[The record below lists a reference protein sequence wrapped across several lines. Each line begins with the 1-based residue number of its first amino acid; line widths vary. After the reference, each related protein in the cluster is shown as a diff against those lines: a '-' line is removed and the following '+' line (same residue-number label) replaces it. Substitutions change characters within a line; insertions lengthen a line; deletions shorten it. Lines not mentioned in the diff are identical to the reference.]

1 MTQVYIIS
9 LKESQRRLD
18 TEKLVLESNEKFKG
32 RCVFQIFDA
41 ISPKHEDF
49 EKFVQELYD
58 AQNML
63 KSDWFHS
70 DYCYQELLPQEFGC
84 YLSHY
89 FLWKECV
96 KSNQPVVILED
107 DVTLESNFMQALED
121 CLKSPFDFVRLYGHY
136 WGGHKTN
143 LHALPIYTE
152 AEVPMEKTPI
162 ENHEV
167 TPPPNPAQDA
177 QQDFIIETQQDPKE
191 LSEPC
196 KIAPQKISF
205 NPVVFKKI
213 KRKLNRFLG
222 NILARTEVYKNVVV
236 KYDELTGKYDDLNKK
251 YDELN
256 KNIAEKYDEL
266 TGKYDDLNKKYDE
279 LNKNIAE
286 KYDELTGKYDDLNK
300 KYDELNKNIAEK
312 YDELTKKYEALLA
325 KETNIKETFWES
337 RADNEKEAFFLE
349 HFYLTSV
356 YVASTAGYYLT
367 PKGAKTFIEAT
378 DRFKIIEPVDMF
390 MDNSA
395 YHDVANFTYLPC
407 PVSLNKHA
415 FNSTIQNAKKPDIS
429 LKPPRKSYFDNLF
442 YHKFNAQKCLKA
454 FHKYSKQYAPLKT
467 PKEV

>member
-1 MTQVYIIS
+1 MLYYLGVHLTQVYIIS
-9 LKESQRRLD
+9 LKESQRRLG

-41 ISPKHEDF
+41 ISPKHQDF

-58 AQNML
+58 AQSML

-89 FLWKECV
+89 LLWKECV
-96 KSNQPVVILED
+96 KLNQPVVILED
-107 DVTLESNFMQALED
+107 DITLESHFMQALED

-143 LHALPIYTE
+143 LYSLPIYTE
-152 AEVPMEKTPI
+152 TKEAEVPI
-162 ENHEV
+162 ENYEV
-167 TPPPNPAQDA
+167 TPPPPNPTQDA
-177 QQDFIIETQQDPKE
+177 QQDCIIETQQEE
-191 LSEPC
+191 LSNPC

-205 NPVVFKKI
+205 NQVVFKKI
-213 KRKLNRFLG
+213 KRKLNHFIG
-222 NILARTEVYKNVVV
+222 NILARTEVYKNIVG
-236 KYDELTGKYDDLNKK
+236 KYDELTGKYD
-251 YDELN
+251 ELTG
-256 KNIAEKYDEL
+256 KYDEL
-266 TGKYDDLNKKYDE
+266 TGKYDE
-279 LNKNIAE
+279 LTG
-286 KYDELTGKYDDLNK
+286 KYDELTGKYD
-300 KYDELNKNIAEK
+300 
-312 YDELTKKYEALLA
+312 ELTGKYESLLA
-325 KETNIKETFWES
+325 KEANIKETFWER
-337 RADNEKEAFFLE
+337 RADSEKEAFFLE

-356 YVASTAGYYLT
+356 YVASTAGYYIT

-378 DRFKIIEPVDMF
+378 ERFKIIEPVDMF
-390 MDNSA
+390 MNNPT

-407 PVSLNKHA
+407 PISLNKHA

-429 LKPPRKSYFDNLF
+429 LKPPKKSYFDNLF
-442 YHKFNAQKCLKA
+442 YHKFNARKCLKA

>member
-1 MTQVYIIS
+1 MIQVYIIS

-41 ISPKHEDF
+41 ISPKHQDF

-58 AQNML
+58 AQSML

-70 DYCYQELLPQEFGC
+70 DYCYQELLPREFGC

-89 FLWKECV
+89 LLWKECV
-96 KSNQPVVILED
+96 KTNQPVVILED
-107 DVTLESNFMQALED
+107 DVALEPNFMQALED

-143 LHALPIYTE
+143 LCALPIYTE
-152 AEVPMEKTPI
+152 AEETDHTEIEEAEAPI

-167 TPPPNPAQDA
+167 TPPPPNSTQDT
-177 QQDFIIETQQDPKE
+177 QQDFINETQQKE
-191 LSEPC
+191 PSNPC

-205 NPVVFKKI
+205 NQVVFKKI
-213 KRKLNRFLG
+213 KRKLDHLIG
-222 NILARTEVYKNVVV
+222 NILARTEVYKKLLA
-236 KYDELTGKYDDLNKK
+236 KYDELTGKYD
-251 YDELN
+251 ELTG
-256 KNIAEKYDEL
+256 KYDEL
-266 TGKYDDLNKKYDE
+266 TGKYDE
-279 LNKNIAE
+279 LTG
-286 KYDELTGKYDDLNK
+286 KYDELTGKY
-300 KYDELNKNIAEK
+300 ES
-312 YDELTKKYEALLA
+312 LLA
-325 KETNIKETFWES
+325 KEANIKETFWER
-337 RADNEKEAFFLE
+337 RADSEKEAFFLE

-356 YVASTAGYYLT
+356 YVSTTAGYYLT

-378 DRFKIIEPVDMF
+378 ERFKIIEPVDMF
-390 MDNSA
+390 INNPT
-395 YHDVANFTYLPC
+395 YHDIANFTYVPC

-429 LKPPRKSYFDNLF
+429 LKPPKKSYWDNLF
-442 YHKFNAQKCLKA
+442 YHQFNARKCLRA
-454 FHKYSKQYAPLKT
+454 FHKYSRQYDHLKT

>member
-41 ISPKHEDF
+41 ISPKHQDF
-49 EKFVQELYD
+49 EKLLQELYD
-58 AQNML
+58 SSSLL

-89 FLWKECV
+89 LLWKECV
-96 KSNQPVVILED
+96 KLDQPIVILED
-107 DVTLESNFMQALED
+107 DVALESNFMQALED

-152 AEVPMEKTPI
+152 NENEEVEAPIENHAEAEASMEKTPI

-167 TPPPNPAQDA
+167 TPPPHNPAQDA
-177 QQDFIIETQQDPKE
+177 QQDCIIETQQNPKE

-196 KIAPQKISF
+196 KIAPQKTSF

-213 KRKLNRFLG
+213 KRKLNHFIG
-222 NILARTEVYKNVVV
+222 NILARTEVYKNVVAKYHDLTK
-236 KYDELTGKYDDLNKK
+236 KYDELTGKYDELTKN
-251 YDELN
+251 LN

-266 TGKYDDLNKKYDE
+266 MGKYE
-279 LNKNIAE
+279 S
-286 KYDELTGKYDDLNK
+286 
-300 KYDELNKNIAEK
+300 
-312 YDELTKKYEALLA
+312 LLA
-325 KETNIKETFWES
+325 KEVNIKETFWES
-337 RADNEKEAFFLE
+337 RADSEKEALFLE

-356 YVASTAGYYLT
+356 YVATTAGYYLT

-378 DRFKIIEPVDMF
+378 ERFKIIEPVDMF
-390 MDNSA
+390 MNNPT

-407 PVSLNKHA
+407 PISLNKHA

-429 LKPPRKSYFDNLF
+429 LKPPKKSYYDNLF
-442 YHKFNAQKCLKA
+442 YHKFNARKCLKA

>member
-1 MTQVYIIS
+1 MPHLGVHLTQVYIIS

-49 EKFVQELYD
+49 EKLIQELYD
-58 AQNML
+58 SSSLL

-96 KSNQPVVILED
+96 KLNQPVVILED
-107 DVTLESNFMQALED
+107 DVVLESNFMQALED

-152 AEVPMEKTPI
+152 AEEAEAPIEKTLI

-167 TPPPNPAQDA
+167 TPPPPNLTQDT
-177 QQDFIIETQQDPKE
+177 QQDFIIETQQNPKE

-196 KIAPQKISF
+196 KIAPQKTSF
-205 NPVVFKKI
+205 NQVVFKKI
-213 KRKLNRFLG
+213 KRKLNRFIG
-222 NILARTEVYKNVVV
+222 SILARTEVYKNVV
-236 KYDELTGKYDDLNKK
+236 EKYDDLTKK
-251 YDELN
+251 YDDLTKNLN

-266 TGKYDDLNKKYDE
+266 MGKYE
-279 LNKNIAE
+279 S
-286 KYDELTGKYDDLNK
+286 
-300 KYDELNKNIAEK
+300 
-312 YDELTKKYEALLA
+312 LLA
-325 KETNIKETFWES
+325 KETNIKETFWER
-337 RADNEKEAFFLE
+337 RADSEKEAFFLE

-356 YVASTAGYYLT
+356 YVATTAGYYLT

-378 DRFKIIEPVDMF
+378 ERFKIIEPVDMF
-390 MDNSA
+390 MNNPT
-395 YHDVANFTYLPC
+395 YHNVANFTYLPC

-454 FHKYSKQYAPLKT
+454 FNKYNKQYAPLKT
-467 PKEV
+467 PKED

>member
-1 MTQVYIIS
+1 MIQVYIIS

-41 ISPKHEDF
+41 ISPKHQDF

-58 AQNML
+58 AQSML

-70 DYCYQELLPQEFGC
+70 DYCYQKLLPREFGC

-89 FLWKECV
+89 LLWKECV
-96 KSNQPVVILED
+96 KTNQPVVILED
-107 DVTLESNFMQALED
+107 DVALEPNFMQALED

-143 LHALPIYTE
+143 LCALPIYTE
-152 AEVPMEKTPI
+152 IEETEAPI

-167 TPPPNPAQDA
+167 TPPPNSTQDT
-177 QQDFIIETQQDPKE
+177 QQDFVNETQQNPKE
-191 LSEPC
+191 PSNPC

-205 NPVVFKKI
+205 NQVVFKKI
-213 KRKLNRFLG
+213 KRKLNHFIG
-222 NILARTEVYKNVVV
+222 NILARTEAYKKLVA
-236 KYDELTGKYDDLNKK
+236 KYDDLTGKYDDLTGK
-251 YDELN
+251 YD
-256 KNIAEKYDEL
+256 DL
-266 TGKYDDLNKKYDE
+266 TGKYDDLTGKYD
-279 LNKNIAE
+279 
-286 KYDELTGKYDDLNK
+286 DLTGKYDDLTG
-300 KYDELNKNIAEK
+300 K
-312 YDELTKKYEALLA
+312 YDELTKKYESLLA
-325 KETNIKETFWES
+325 KEVNIKETFWES
-337 RADNEKEAFFLE
+337 RADNEKEALFLE

-356 YVASTAGYYLT
+356 YVATTAAYYLT

-378 DRFKIIEPVDMF
+378 ERFKIIEPVDMF
-390 MDNSA
+390 MNNPT

-407 PVSLNKHA
+407 PISLNKHA

-429 LKPPRKSYFDNLF
+429 LKPPKKSYFDNLF

-454 FHKYSKQYAPLKT
+454 FHKYSRRYAPLKT
-467 PKEV
+467 PKEI

>member
-1 MTQVYIIS
+1 MIQVYIIS

-58 AQNML
+58 AQSML

-70 DYCYQELLPQEFGC
+70 DYCYQELLPREFGC

-89 FLWKECV
+89 LLWKECV
-96 KSNQPVVILED
+96 KTNQPVVILED
-107 DVTLESNFMQALED
+107 DVVLEPNFMQALED

-143 LHALPIYTE
+143 LRALPIYTE
-152 AEVPMEKTPI
+152 AEEADYYTEAEEAEAPI
-162 ENHEV
+162 ENHEL
-167 TPPPNPAQDA
+167 TPPPPNSTQDT
-177 QQDFIIETQQDPKE
+177 QQDFINDMQQKE
-191 LSEPC
+191 PSEPC

-205 NPVVFKKI
+205 NQVVFKKI
-213 KRKLNRFLG
+213 KRKLNHFIG
-222 NILARTEVYKNVVV
+222 NILARTEVYKKLVA
-236 KYDELTGKYDDLNKK
+236 KYDDLTGKYDDLTGK
-251 YDELN
+251 YD
-256 KNIAEKYDEL
+256 DL
-266 TGKYDDLNKKYDE
+266 TGKYDDL
-279 LNKNIAE
+279 
-286 KYDELTGKYDDLNK
+286 TGKYDDL
-300 KYDELNKNIAEK
+300 
-312 YDELTKKYEALLA
+312 TGKYESLLA
-325 KETNIKETFWES
+325 KEANIKETFWER
-337 RADNEKEAFFLE
+337 RADSEKEAFFLE

-356 YVASTAGYYLT
+356 YVSTTAGYYLT

-378 DRFKIIEPVDMF
+378 ECFKIIEPVDMF
-390 MDNSA
+390 INNPT
-395 YHDVANFTYLPC
+395 YHDIANFTYVPC

-429 LKPPRKSYFDNLF
+429 LKPPKKSYFDNLF
-442 YHKFNAQKCLKA
+442 YHQLNTKKCLRA
-454 FHKYSKQYAPLKT
+454 FHKYSRQYAPLKT

>member
-1 MTQVYIIS
+1 MIQVYIIS

-41 ISPKHEDF
+41 ISPKHQDF

-58 AQNML
+58 AQSML

-70 DYCYQELLPQEFGC
+70 DYCYQELLPREFGC

-89 FLWKECV
+89 LLWKECV
-96 KSNQPVVILED
+96 KTNQPVVILED
-107 DVTLESNFMQALED
+107 DVALESNFIQALED

-143 LHALPIYTE
+143 LCALPIYTE
-152 AEVPMEKTPI
+152 VEETDYTEIEEAEAPI

-167 TPPPNPAQDA
+167 TPPPPNSTQDT
-177 QQDFIIETQQDPKE
+177 QQDFINETQQNPKE
-191 LSEPC
+191 PSNPC

-205 NPVVFKKI
+205 NQVVFKKI
-213 KRKLNRFLG
+213 KRKLNHFIG
-222 NILARTEVYKNVVV
+222 NILARTEVYKKLVA
-236 KYDELTGKYDDLNKK
+236 KYDELTGKYD
-251 YDELN
+251 ELTG
-256 KNIAEKYDEL
+256 KYDEL
-266 TGKYDDLNKKYDE
+266 TGKYDE
-279 LNKNIAE
+279 LTG
-286 KYDELTGKYDDLNK
+286 KYDELTGKYD
-300 KYDELNKNIAEK
+300 ELTGK
-312 YDELTKKYEALLA
+312 YDELTGKYESLLT
-325 KETNIKETFWES
+325 KETNIKETFWER
-337 RADNEKEAFFLE
+337 RANSEKEAFFLE

-378 DRFKIIEPVDMF
+378 ERFKIIEPVDMF
-390 MDNSA
+390 INNPT
-395 YHDVANFTYLPC
+395 YHDIANFTYVPC

-429 LKPPRKSYFDNLF
+429 LKPPKKSYFDNLF
-442 YHKFNAQKCLKA
+442 YHQLNTRKCLRA

>member
-1 MTQVYIIS
+1 MIQVYIIS

-41 ISPKHEDF
+41 INPKHQDF

-58 AQNML
+58 AQSML

-70 DYCYQELLPQEFGC
+70 DYCYQELLPREFGC

-89 FLWKECV
+89 LLWKECV
-96 KSNQPVVILED
+96 KTNQPIVILED
-107 DVTLESNFMQALED
+107 DVALESNFMQALED

-143 LHALPIYTE
+143 LRTLPIYTE
-152 AEVPMEKTPI
+152 AEETDYTEIEEAEVPI

-167 TPPPNPAQDA
+167 TPPPPNSTQDT
-177 QQDFIIETQQDPKE
+177 QQDLIIETQQNPKE
-191 LSEPC
+191 PSEPC
-196 KIAPQKISF
+196 KIVPQKISF
-205 NPVVFKKI
+205 NQVVFKKI
-213 KRKLNRFLG
+213 KRKLNHFIG
-222 NILARTEVYKNVVV
+222 NILARTEVYKKLVA
-236 KYDELTGKYDDLNKK
+236 KYDELTGKYD
-251 YDELN
+251 ELTG
-256 KNIAEKYDEL
+256 KYDEL
-266 TGKYDDLNKKYDE
+266 TGKYDE
-279 LNKNIAE
+279 LTG
-286 KYDELTGKYDDLNK
+286 KYDELTGKY
-300 KYDELNKNIAEK
+300 ES
-312 YDELTKKYEALLA
+312 LLA
-325 KETNIKETFWES
+325 KEANIKETFWER
-337 RADNEKEAFFLE
+337 RADSEKEAFFLE

-378 DRFKIIEPVDMF
+378 ERFKIIEPVDMF
-390 MDNSA
+390 INNPT
-395 YHDVANFTYLPC
+395 YHDIANFTYVPC

-429 LKPPRKSYFDNLF
+429 LKPPKKSYWDNLF
-442 YHKFNAQKCLKA
+442 YHQLNTRKCLRA
-454 FHKYSKQYAPLKT
+454 FHKYSKQYDPLKT

>member
-1 MTQVYIIS
+1 MIGVYIIS

-58 AQNML
+58 AQSML

-70 DYCYQELLPQEFGC
+70 DWCRGELLPQEFGC

-89 FLWKECV
+89 LLWKECV
-96 KSNQPVVILED
+96 KLNQPVVILED
-107 DVTLESNFMQALED
+107 DVALESNFMQALED
-121 CLKSPFDFVRLYGHY
+121 CLKSPFDFVKLFGWY
-136 WGGHKTN
+136 WNFHKTN
-143 LHALPIYTE
+143 LRTLPLERDAVESMGETPIEDHVKTE
-152 AEVPMEKTPI
+152 APETPI

-167 TPPPNPAQDA
+167 TPPPHNPTQDA
-177 QQDFIIETQQDPKE
+177 QQDCIIETQQEE
-191 LSEPC
+191 LSNPC
-196 KIAPQKISF
+196 KIVPQKISF
-205 NPVVFKKI
+205 NQVVFKKI
-213 KRKLNRFLG
+213 KRKLNHFIG
-222 NILARTEVYKNVVV
+222 NILARTEVYKKLV
-236 KYDELTGKYDDLNKK
+236 EKYDD
-251 YDELN
+251 LN

-266 TGKYDDLNKKYDE
+266 MG
-279 LNKNIAE
+279 
-286 KYDELTGKYDDLNK
+286 KYDELTGKYD
-300 KYDELNKNIAEK
+300 
-312 YDELTKKYEALLA
+312 ELTGKYESLLA
-325 KETNIKETFWES
+325 KETNIKETFWER

-378 DRFKIIEPVDMF
+378 ERFKIIEPVDMF
-390 MDNSA
+390 INNPT
-395 YHDVANFTYLPC
+395 YHDVATLTYLPL
-407 PVSLNKHA
+407 PVSLNKHCKI
-415 FNSTIQNAKKPDIS
+415 STIQNLKKSDIS
-429 LKPPRKSYFDNLF
+429 LIGPKKSYLDNLL
-442 YHKFNAQKCLKA
+442 YDQLNTRKCLKA

>member
-1 MTQVYIIS
+1 MISVYIIS

-58 AQNML
+58 SSSLL

-89 FLWKECV
+89 LLWKECV
-96 KSNQPVVILED
+96 KTNQPVVILED
-107 DVTLESNFMQALED
+107 DVALESNFMQALED

-143 LHALPIYTE
+143 LHSLPIYTE
-152 AEVPMEKTPI
+152 NEETEASIEETPI
-162 ENHEV
+162 KNYEV
-167 TPPPNPAQDA
+167 TPPPPNPTQDA
-177 QQDFIIETQQDPKE
+177 QQDCIIETQQDPKE

-196 KIAPQKISF
+196 KIVPQKTSF
-205 NPVVFKKI
+205 NPVIFRKI
-213 KRKLNRFLG
+213 KRKLNRFIG
-222 NILARTEVYKNVVV
+222 NILARTEVYKNIVAKYDDLTG
-236 KYDELTGKYDDLNKK
+236 KYDELTTKYDDLTG
-251 YDELN
+251 
-256 KNIAEKYDEL
+256 KYDEL
-266 TGKYDDLNKKYDE
+266 TTKYDDLTG
-279 LNKNIAE
+279 
-286 KYDELTGKYDDLNK
+286 KYDELTTKYDDLTG
-300 KYDELNKNIAEK
+300 K
-312 YDELTKKYEALLA
+312 YDELTEKYESLLA
-325 KETNIKETFWES
+325 KETNIKETFWER
-337 RADNEKEAFFLE
+337 RADNEKEALFLE

-356 YVASTAGYYLT
+356 YVATTAGYYLT

-378 DRFKIIEPVDMF
+378 ERFKIIEPVDMF
-390 MDNSA
+390 MNNPT
-395 YHDVANFTYLPC
+395 YHDVANLTYLPC
-407 PVSLNKHA
+407 PISLNKHA

-429 LKPPRKSYFDNLF
+429 LKPPKKSYFDNLF
-442 YHKFNAQKCLKA
+442 YNQLNTRKCLRA

-467 PKEV
+467 PKES

>member
-41 ISPKHEDF
+41 ISPKHQDF
-49 EKFVQELYD
+49 EKFIQELYD
-58 AQNML
+58 AQSML

-89 FLWKECV
+89 LLWKECV
-96 KSNQPVVILED
+96 KLNQPVVILED
-107 DVTLESNFMQALED
+107 DATLESHFIQALED

-143 LHALPIYTE
+143 LHSLPIYTE
-152 AEVPMEKTPI
+152 TEEAEASMEKTLI

-167 TPPPNPAQDA
+167 TPPPIPHKIA
-177 QQDFIIETQQDPKE
+177 QQDCIIETQQDPKE

-196 KIAPQKISF
+196 KITPQKTSF
-205 NPVVFKKI
+205 NPVVFRKI
-213 KRKLNRFLG
+213 KRKLNRFIG
-222 NILARTEVYKNVVV
+222 SILARTEVYKNVVA
-236 KYDELTGKYDDLNKK
+236 KYDDL
-251 YDELN
+251 
-256 KNIAEKYDEL
+256 
-266 TGKYDDLNKKYDE
+266 TTKYDDL
-279 LNKNIAE
+279 
-286 KYDELTGKYDDLNK
+286 TTKYDDLTT
-300 KYDELNKNIAEK
+300 KYDDLTTK
-312 YDELTKKYEALLA
+312 YDDLTTKYDDLTTKYESLLA

-337 RADNEKEAFFLE
+337 RADNEKEELFLE

-356 YVASTAGYYLT
+356 YVASTAGYYIT

-378 DRFKIIEPVDMF
+378 ERFKIIEPVDMF
-390 MDNSA
+390 MNNPT

-407 PVSLNKHA
+407 PISLNKHA

-429 LKPPRKSYFDNLF
+429 LKPPKKSYFDNLF

-454 FHKYSKQYAPLKT
+454 FNKYSKQYAPLKT